1 VHDAGTDNDKITGES
16 QMATSPLGACR
27 LLALALAGLLL
38 AACLPLAQEKKG
50 PDSGLG
56 PIATPNTGPPSGIA
70 VPQVPVVRVN
80 IDQAGKRAC
89 VEDTPVNI
97 TIRDDFKGDRLTI
110 TQTFVPPSLFG
121 PKVDHYS
128 SRALER
134 LEIGLCGRQNT
145 LEYRLAVSNRSLDRP
160 RAFKIVGS
168 FGPDYVTLDF
178 NTNASG
184 HHVALEQPVTI
195 DMQLRGGQDQV
206 QINAHTF
213 AGGAFTVAADL
224 GPDSDS
230 FTLNTWSR
238 PIVGDVVVK
247 VEGKEGNDT
256 IFLDLFDNASAFHV
270 PAGGSLTIEASG
282 DTLDQFDFGNDNVSD
297 HGGDQVIAAFR
308 GTVDG
313 ALRIKL
319 HGDDTLARVKH
330 LECLHQSQPC
340 AFYCH
345 CSALVCTYGLNPD
358 EPPIC
363 DAPVGLE
370 RLLRENPAYAN
381 DTVKLRTNILA
392 GSKGTVQLSVD
403 GGLASDEVVL
413 VAETGSDE
421 LTFYQAALTGGQSH
435 PFKTDGCFASAGVTV
450 SGCDLTLPGP
460 GEFN

>member
-1 VHDAGTDNDKITGES
+1 MINPQIKTCRTLV
-16 QMATSPLGACR
+16 TSALI
-27 LLALALAGLLL
+27 LLLTAGL
-38 AACLPLAQEKKG
+38 ATGQEKKAPSSG
-50 PDSGLG
+50 PGRVAS
-56 PIATPNTGPPSGIA
+56 PVPGIV
-70 VPQVPVVRVN
+70 VPQVPVLRIN
-80 IDQAGKRAC
+80 LDETGKRRC
-89 VEDTPVNI
+89 VENTPVNI
-97 TIRDDFKGDRLTI
+97 TIRDDLKGDRLTV
-110 TQTFVPPSLFG
+110 TQEFVPPSPFG

-134 LEIGLCGRQNT
+134 LEVGLCGTANT
-145 LEYRLAVSNRSLDRP
+145 LNYRLDVSNRNLDRP
-160 RAFKIVGS
+160 RALKIVGS
-168 FGPDYVTLDF
+168 FGPDYVMLDF
-178 NTNASG
+178 STNASG
-184 HHVALEQPVTI
+184 HHVTIAERVAI
-195 DMQLRGGQDQV
+195 DMRLHGGNDQV

-230 FTLNTWSR
+230 FTLNTGSR
-238 PIVGDVVVK
+238 PIVGDVAVK

-270 PAGGSLTIEASG
+270 PADGSLTIEASG
-282 DTLDQFDFGNDNVSD
+282 DTLDQFVFGNDNVAD
-297 HGGDQVIAAFR
+297 HGRDQVIAAFR

-313 ALRIKL
+313 ALHIKL

-345 CSALVCTYGLNPD
+345 CSALVCTYGLNPN

-370 RLLRENPAYAN
+370 RSLRDNPAYAN
-381 DTVKLRTNILA
+381 DTVKLLADVLA
-392 GSKGTVQLSVD
+392 GSKGTVRLSVH
-403 GGLASDEVVL
+403 GGLASDAVVL
-413 VAETGSDE
+413 VAETGSNE
-421 LTFYQAALTGGQSH
+421 LTFYQAALTGGQPH
-435 PFKTDGCFASAGVTV
+435 AFKTDGCFASAGVTV